1 MFLVLFGKISLK
13 YVNKLFAIITIGI
26 GIHHLKKKQ
35 STLRFWRKLN
45 IDKIFMDSK
54 ERKLS

>member
-26 GIHHLKKKQ
+26 GIHHFIKKQ